1 MALPDILQTLHIG
14 MKTALVTLTC
24 GKISGKLWFE
34 EGSISHAKV
43 ENVEGEDAFYTM
55 LRWNTG
61 DFVIEHGIR
70 GKQRT
75 IDCDPMFLLMEGLRL
90 IDEERDPD
98 KTHPAASAPQ
108 N

>member
-1 MALPDILQTLHIG
+1 MTLR
-14 MKTALVTLTC
+14 VRDLTP
-24 GKISGKLWFE
+24 LRL
-34 EGSISHAKV
+34 A
-43 ENVEGEDAFYTM
+43 GEDAFYTM

-90 IDEERDPD
+90 LDEERDPD
-98 KTHPAASAPQ
+98 KPQPAANTTQTQSS
-108 N
+108 